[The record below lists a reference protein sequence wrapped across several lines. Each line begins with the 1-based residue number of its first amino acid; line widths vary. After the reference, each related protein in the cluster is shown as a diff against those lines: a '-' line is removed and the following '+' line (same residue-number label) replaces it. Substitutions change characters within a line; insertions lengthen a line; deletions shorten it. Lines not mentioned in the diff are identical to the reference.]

1 MQQVVSSMPSFF
13 SASRQDLEDQAREKA
28 CKAASDIS
36 DLTLHLFNESSLGL
50 YKIQENIHRRV
61 PQLVRDKQ
69 EIKSISDSLSKA
81 NKDLVEA
88 KEIIAT
94 LGRISAFADSRQ
106 WMMRI
111 VKPSMKEER
120 FTGFVN

>member
-1 MQQVVSSMPSFF
+1 MPSFF